1 MKGSFP
7 KNGIGH
13 ANSGTTPRRTGGLDD
28 LSIFVSVAR
37 QASFVAASRRLAIPT
52 SSVSRAVARLEDE
65 LGVQLLR
72 RTSRNVVL
80 TDEGR
85 QLLAHAAPHLDGLEE
100 ALASTVD
107 RLPEPSGVVR
117 ITAPAYTGST
127 RIARSLAGF
136 SLAHPNIT
144 IELDATNVIR
154 DLLQDGFDFGVRV
167 GPYVHPD
174 FVARRLWQGE
184 FGLFAAP
191 AFVKRALAGKIDVDR
206 ELLSRQPCVAL
217 RTSVVWR
224 FRARTGEVVEI
235 SPPVRFTVND
245 PRGTADVA
253 RQGLGIAL
261 LPLDAVA
268 QDSTGLVRLRTD
280 FGDPVPVDLHVVY
293 PTRRLLPQRVRM
305 AIEWLVKDQGPSVG
319 KTAPRPSRQSAQ
331 PKTT

>member
-1 MKGSFP
+1 MKGGFSQS
-7 KNGIGH
+7 GIGH
-13 ANSGTTPRRTGGLDD
+13 AKTGTTTQRTGSLDD

-52 SSVSRAVARLEDE
+52 SSVSRAIARLEDE

-85 QLLAHAAPHLDGLEE
+85 QLLGHAASHLDGLED
-100 ALASTVD
+100 ALALTVD

-117 ITAPAYTGST
+117 VTAPAYTGST
-127 RIARSLAGF
+127 RIARSLAAF
-136 SLAHPNIT
+136 SLVHPSVT

-167 GPYVHPD
+167 GPHVHPD
-174 FVARRLWQGE
+174 FVARRLWQGQ
-184 FGLFAAP
+184 FGLFAAQ
-191 AFVKRALAGKIDVDR
+191 AFVKSALAGKPDVTR
-206 ELLSRQPCVAL
+206 ETLERQPCVAL

-224 FRARTGEVVEI
+224 FRNPTGGLLELLP
-235 SPPVRFTVND
+235 SVRFTVND
-245 PRGTADVA
+245 PRATADVA
-253 RQGLGIAL
+253 RQGVGIAL

-268 QDSTGLVRLRTD
+268 QNSEGLVRLRTD
-280 FGDPVPVDLHVVY
+280 FGEPEPVDLYVVY

-305 AIEWLVKDQGPSVG
+305 AIEWLAKERSTSNTKGA
-319 KTAPRPSRQSAQ
+319 APYS
-331 PKTT
+331 

>member
-1 MKGSFP
+1 MKGSIP

-13 ANSGTTPRRTGGLDD
+13 PNSGMTPRRTGGLDD

-37 QASFVAASRRLAIPT
+37 QASFVAASRRLAMPT

-85 QLLAHAAPHLDGLEE
+85 QLLGHAAPHVDGLEE

-117 ITAPAYTGST
+117 VTAPAYTGST
-127 RIARSLAGF
+127 RIARSLAAF
-136 SLAHPNIT
+136 SLAHPSIT
-144 IELDATNVIR
+144 IELDATNVFR

-174 FVARRLWQGE
+174 FVARRLWQGQ

-191 AFVKRALAGKIDVDR
+191 AFVKKALAGKTNVNR
-206 ELLSRQPCVAL
+206 ETLQCQPCVAL

-224 FRARTGEVVEI
+224 FRTQTGELLEL

-268 QDSTGLVRLRTD
+268 KDSKGLVRLRTD
-280 FGDPVPVDLHVVY
+280 FGTPEPVDLHVVY

-305 AIEWLVKDQGPSVG
+305 AIEWLAKDRGPG
-319 KTAPRPSRQSAQ
+319 DAKTAAVG
-331 PKTT
+331 

>member
-1 MKGSFP
+1 MKGGSS

-13 ANSGTTPRRTGGLDD
+13 PTNGMTPKRLGGLDD

-37 QASFVAASRRLAIPT
+37 QTSFVAASRRLGVPT

-65 LGVQLLR
+65 LNVQLLR

-85 QLLAHAAPHLDGLEE
+85 QLLEQAAPHLGALEE
-100 ALASTVD
+100 AIASAVD
-107 RLPEPSGVVR
+107 RQPEPSGVVR
-117 ITAPAYTGST
+117 VTAPAYTGST
-127 RIARSLAGF
+127 RVARSLAAF

-144 IELDATNVIR
+144 VELDASNVIR

-167 GPYVHPD
+167 GPYVDPD
-174 FVARRLWQGE
+174 FVARRLWQGQ
-184 FGLFAAP
+184 FGLFAAQ
-191 AFVKRALAGKIDVDR
+191 AFVKSALGGKAQIDR
-206 ELLSRQPCVAL
+206 ETLQCQPCVAL
-217 RTSVVWR
+217 RPSVVWR
-224 FRARTGEVVEI
+224 FLGPAGEQIEI
-235 SPPVRFTVND
+235 APPVRFTVND

-268 QDSTGLVRLRTD
+268 QNAQGLVRLRTD
-280 FGDPVPVDLHVVY
+280 FGEPQPIDLYVVY

-305 AIEWLVKDQGPSVG
+305 AIEWLTKERNAREVKSHGAASG
-319 KTAPRPSRQSAQ
+319 
-331 PKTT
+331 